1 MNKLASKIEII
12 DRKYF
17 ADDRGWFLKVLTGK
31 ENGLPQHTGE
41 IYVTSAKP
49 RFSKGGHFHLIAT
62 EWFTLIKGRA
72 TLLLVDIESG
82 DKISMSLDS
91 AIPQTVVVPP
101 NIAHC
106 FENNSDNEDYILLA
120 YTDLLYDPK
129 DTISFSIK

>member
-12 DRKYF
+12 DRKYIV
-17 ADDRGWFLKVLTGK
+17 DDRGWFLKTLTGK
-31 ENGLPQHTGE
+31 EDGLPQYTGE

-49 RFSKGGHFHLIAT
+49 GFNKGGHFHLIAT

-91 AIPQTVVVPP
+91 AIPQTVVVSPG
-101 NIAHC
+101 IAHC
-106 FENNSDNEDYILLA
+106 FENDSDSEDYVLLA
-120 YTDLLYDPK
+120 YTDLHYTPQ
-129 DTISFSIK
+129 DTIPYLV